1 MMKQSFRT
9 CVLGAIACLALALLT
24 ACAVGPKY
32 QRPTAPVAPSFK
44 EDVPQSWKQAQPNPA
59 FPRGKW
65 WEIYD
70 DPQLNALEE
79 QVNISNQNVL
89 AAMEAYRQARDE
101 VRITR
106 SSLFPTAGVS
116 PGITSSRTSSNLAR
130 NANTINLITG
140 SRTEYSMPVDVSYQA
155 DVWGNIRRS
164 VTAARQTA
172 QASDADLE
180 NVRLTFQA
188 QLAEF
193 YFELHGLDGDSD
205 LLQTTLNGYMQFLQ
219 LTKDRM
225 EVGVASGSDVA
236 QAQTQLET
244 TRAQLIDVGVL
255 RAQFE
260 HAIAVL
266 IGKPPAQLSIPPAV
280 LKTAPPAI
288 PTVLPSAL
296 LERRPDIA
304 GAERRVAA
312 ANEQIGIA
320 QAAFFPSILLSA
332 TGGVQSTDPSNWFTW
347 PSRFWSLG
355 PQLAET
361 VFDAGKRRAQVD
373 FQRAGYNS
381 TVDNYRQTVLTAFQQ
396 VDDQL
401 AALRILEQEAAAQEQ
416 AVRAA
421 QQSLAIATEQY
432 KAGTADYL
440 TVITTQNIAL
450 QDERTAVDLLTRRLT
465 SSVLLIEAM
474 GGGWDVSQ
482 LPRP

>member
-1 MMKQSFRT
+1 
-9 CVLGAIACLALALLT
+9 
-24 ACAVGPKY
+24 
-32 QRPTAPVAPSFK
+32 
-44 EDVPQSWKQAQPNPA
+44 VPQSWKQAQPNPA

-244 TRAQLIDVGVL
+244 TRAQLIDVGVS